1 MMARSW
7 ATTYMERKLV
17 SALPQVRLC
26 LLTPGSDVGRSTVK
40 VSPCEGKKVQ
50 VDGESGL
57 SGTAGEDAACNEL
70 TDQGV
75 TYTRRQLDA
84 VNSYI
89 TTVSIYP

>member
-1 MMARSW
+1 MG
-7 ATTYMERKLV
+7 RKLV
-17 SALPQVRLC
+17 SALPQVGFC

-40 VSPCEGKKVQ
+40 VSPCEGKEVQ

-57 SGTAGEDAACNEL
+57 SGTAGEDAACDEL
-70 TDQGV
+70 ADKWV
-75 TYTRRQLDA
+75 TYTRRELDA